1 MDISNLRAISLANS
15 PLKKILVE
23 PNIISSTN
31 SWNMKISPLTFL
43 VKGVRSVRPLS
54 TQGLPKT
61 I

>member
-15 PLKKILVE
+15 PLKKLSVE

-31 SWNMKISPLTFL
+31 SWNMKISLLTFL

-54 TQGLPKT
+54 TQGLPK
-61 I
+61 II